1 MEYQKII
8 NFLDKTR
15 KQPSKFRTK
24 IWVEINDGAC
34 GAYNTNIWIKFKT
47 SMLHSSLCDYI
58 DEYIYLGGTL
68 TIPNTGTAV
77 NPNKKNV

>member
-34 GAYNTNIWIKFKT
+34 GAYNTNI
-47 SMLHSSLCDYI
+47 
-58 DEYIYLGGTL
+58 
-68 TIPNTGTAV
+68 
-77 NPNKKNV
+77 